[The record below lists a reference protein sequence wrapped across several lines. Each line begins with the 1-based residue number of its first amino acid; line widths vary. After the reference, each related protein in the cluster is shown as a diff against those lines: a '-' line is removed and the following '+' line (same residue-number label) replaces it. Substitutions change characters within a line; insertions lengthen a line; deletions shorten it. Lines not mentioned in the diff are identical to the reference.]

1 MRRILPVILAFL
13 LSSLPLAGR
22 GGKVFAAMEWGA
34 GITLA
39 DIHLYNYLL
48 EGGYRMN
55 GSEIYFGG
63 KINAYWQGSIGYEI
77 SPTWSLALNAGYE
90 GVDRQYRVYPVTLR
104 ATHDLQSSTTDGWF
118 LYGEGGAGFWSIS
131 DISVVLGR
139 LGAGYRIALTRH
151 TLLDF
156 LLSYRLSI
164 RNPDLFDPD
173 STRQIPPERIAL
185 NHLYANKLTLSV
197 ALSFR

>member
-1 MRRILPVILAFL
+1 MY
-13 LSSLPLAGR
+13 
-22 GGKVFAAMEWGA
+22 ME
-34 GITLA
+34 
-39 DIHLYNYLL
+39 Y
-48 EGGYRMN
+48 
-55 GSEIYFGG
+55 S
-63 KINAYWQGSIGYEI
+63 
-77 SPTWSLALNAGYE
+77 
-90 GVDRQYRVYPVTLR
+90 
-104 ATHDLQSSTTDGWF
+104 
-118 LYGEGGAGFWSIS
+118 GGAGFWSIS